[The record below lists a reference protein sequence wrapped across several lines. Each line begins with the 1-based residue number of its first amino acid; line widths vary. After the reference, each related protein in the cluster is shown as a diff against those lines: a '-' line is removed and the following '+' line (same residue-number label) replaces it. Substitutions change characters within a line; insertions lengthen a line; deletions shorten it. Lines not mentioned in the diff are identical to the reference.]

1 MRQGE
6 VYIRG
11 IKAGLLTE
19 HNRHDYEFKY
29 YDEYLQNEDNYRFPV
44 SVHLPLRKEA
54 YKSKYLFSYFY
65 NMLSEG
71 ANRMAQALYYH
82 LDPKDDFGILLE
94 TAEYDT
100 IGTVTVKK
108 I

>member
-44 SVHLPLRKEA
+44 SVRLPLRKEP
-54 YKSKYLFSYFY
+54 YKSKYLFSYFLQY
-65 NMLSEG
+65 AFRGRKQNGASLILSF
-71 ANRMAQALYYH
+71 RPQRRFWH
-82 LDPKDDFGILLE
+82 LVGNCRI
-94 TAEYDT
+94 
-100 IGTVTVKK
+100 
-108 I
+108 